1 MISIPEIASD
11 QLVNKWT
18 QAMVDDIDNL
28 LTSSKESQESLDAF
42 CDEVMNTKFP
52 LIEVCPSMD
61 DDTVMLISP
70 APRSNME
77 TTNAYITRLVSQDRV
92 AMVRGQA

>member
-1 MISIPEIASD
+1 
-11 QLVNKWT
+11 
-18 QAMVDDIDNL
+18 
-28 LTSSKESQESLDAF
+28 
-42 CDEVMNTKFP
+42 MNTKFP